1 MKYARVE
8 DNKIIEYKEFAEGE
22 IPAHKAHLWRIVED
36 IVPSY
41 TPFYQVIFGPEMVIE
56 ENKVRYVY
64 TIEDKDPT
72 ELKYL
77 VKAEAE
83 NRILS
88 KYPLWKQ
95 NNMLALKI
103 DLMSNPTLTEQ
114 EQIVLDSINSELQ
127 EIQAIRNCSNAIEIM
142 TPIPE
147 NYKDNQ
153 YWIINRP
160 E

>member
-8 DNKIIEYKEFAEGE
+8 DNTIIEYREFAEGE
-22 IPAHKAHLWRIVED
+22 IPAHKSHLWRIVED

-41 TPFYQVIFGPEMVIE
+41 NPFYQVIFGPEVVIE
-56 ENKVRYVY
+56 EDKVRYVY

-95 NNMLALKI
+95 SNMLAEKLI
-103 DLMSNPTLTEQ
+103 LMNKSRTAEEEQ
-114 EQIVLDSINSELQ
+114 QLVDIEESFAFINN
-127 EIQAIRNCSNAIEIM
+127 IRQCSGVIESM
-142 TPIPE
+142 DPIPE
-147 NYKDNQ
+147 NYRSDE
-153 YWIINRP
+153 YWT
-160 E
+160 

>member
-8 DNKIIEYKEFAEGE
+8 DNKIIEYRDFAEGE
-22 IPAHKAHLWRIVED
+22 IPAHKLYLWKIVED

-41 TPFYQVIFGPEMVIE
+41 NPFYQVIFGPEVVIE
-56 ENKVRYVY
+56 IDKVRYVY
-64 TIEDKDPT
+64 TIEDKDPV

-95 NNMLALKI
+95 SNMLALKV
-103 DLMSNPTLTEQ
+103 DLMSKTTLTEQ
-114 EQIVLDSINSELQ
+114 EQITLDDINSQLQ
-127 EIQAIRNCSNAIEIM
+127 EIQAIRNCSDVIEAM

-147 NYKDNQ
+147 NYRDNQ
-153 YWIINRP
+153 HWL
-160 E
+160 